1 MDSMIWC
8 IGLASFFLLCT
19 SLATAHEPV
28 LLDAR
33 RATPGLLLEI
43 IELPAT
49 ITSATARYRL
59 RVSRLP
65 RDVVFGVWAKD
76 FGHSFHEVATGF
88 RMDASGAMVSSEL
101 DVAGWVW
108 RWWHWL
114 VSSRPRRLDE
124 MALEPGTYYPR
135 GAFWEVALA
144 SVDLTRTAFAKVI
157 PRPITARDGPCTVSL
172 DLVSRRGDRFVASG
186 AGFAPDEDVVTE
198 LWYAGRMIKKSQR
211 VSAEGQL
218 PPDVI
223 SHGAS
228 GNDHSAY

>member
-108 RWWHWL
+108 RWWH
-114 VSSRPRRLDE
+114 VRDHRVATRGRLKSW
-124 MALEPGTYYPR
+124 R
-135 GAFWEVALA
+135 LA
-144 SVDLTRTAFAKVI
+144 SRAPCAFSCGSGLI
-157 PRPITARDGPCTVSL
+157 SPIKMSIRL
-172 DLVSRRGDRFVASG
+172 
-186 AGFAPDEDVVTE
+186 
-198 LWYAGRMIKKSQR
+198 
-211 VSAEGQL
+211 
-218 PPDVI
+218 
-223 SHGAS
+223 
-228 GNDHSAY
+228 